1 MRASGIEFTCSGEG
15 RSFVL
20 DPYSTSRSAK
30 LFFLLIAFLFTCA
43 TGTMSPK
50 ITTRTIALARNSVV
64 RGLYTVYSGSA
75 PLALTNV
82 NETSVGI
89 AVTTGVDATM
99 KDEFRK
105 LNAL

>member
-1 MRASGIEFTCSGEG
+1 MHQ
-15 RSFVL
+15 VL
-20 DPYSTSRSAK
+20 SSLAPERVEALFSIPTPQAGQPSC
-30 LFFLLIAFLFTCA
+30 FFLLIAFLFTCA